1 VPITSRPKGQSAAP
15 QRKENELADP
25 LARWPDGSV
34 ERVGGMHEVDDELRE
49 IKREIIESRGLV
61 IKTNNLTAALSAD
74 IKSIAKRQQ
83 GYERRL
89 AWNSAT
95 AYVVFVVVVFAALK
109 FAVDARVEA
118 IEATSKH
125 LRDEN
130 SRYKQELDELKQ
142 REVERHAAELE
153 ASKFY
158 NLVREGKRVEV
169 VKSWDTVKTKP
180 LTRAESQFLADAV
193 DKARIEQATLLYLQ
207 GLESSRLQR
216 WQEAASAFEESLR
229 YDDAGAVAPSTK
241 LELSSAYRKLH
252 KQKDAIAVLLQ
263 LAEPGVDKEVQDDAL
278 EQLAWCQTEIEAYN
292 DAKNTWRTLLRRFPD
307 SHYVPE
313 AKLALQT
320 LTQNH

>member
-1 VPITSRPKGQSAAP
+1 
-15 QRKENELADP
+15 
-25 LARWPDGSV
+25 
-34 ERVGGMHEVDDELRE
+34 MHEVDDELRE

-61 IKTNNLTAALSAD
+61 IKTNNLTSALSAD

-229 YDDAGAVAPSTK
+229 YDDAGAVSPSTK

-252 KQKDAIAVLLQ
+252 KQKDAIAVLMQ

-278 EQLAWCQTEIEAYN
+278 EQLAWCQTEMEAYN

>member
-1 VPITSRPKGQSAAP
+1 MGRPAGVQP
-15 QRKENELADP
+15 
-25 LARWPDGSV
+25 GS
-34 ERVGGMHEVDDELRE
+34 MHEVDDELRD

-61 IKTNNLTAALSAD
+61 IKTNNLTNALSAD

-109 FAVDARVEA
+109 FAVDARVDA

-130 SRYKQELDELKQ
+130 ARMKQDLDDLRQ
-142 REVERHAAELE
+142 RVADRQAAELE
-153 ASKFY
+153 AAKFY
-158 NLVREGKRVEV
+158 DLVKQGKRQDLIRGWE
-169 VKSWDTVKTKP
+169 SMRAKP
-180 LTRAESQFLADAV
+180 LTKAEAQFLEDAV
-193 DKARIEQATLLYLQ
+193 DKARTEQASLLYLQ

-216 WQEAASAFEESLR
+216 WQEAASSLEDSLHYEEN
-229 YDDAGAVAPSTK
+229 GAVAPQAK
-241 LELSSAYRKLH
+241 LELANAYRKLH
-252 KQKDAIAVLLQ
+252 RQKDAIPLLSS
-263 LAEPGVDKEVQDDAL
+263 LAESNVDKELQDDAL

-292 DAKNTWRTLLRRFPD
+292 DAKNTWRALLRRFPD
-307 SHYVPE
+307 SHFAPE
-313 AKLALQT
+313 AKLALMT